1 MDQYLYILIPYLGY
15 ANLEFRAVLIEAYQ
29 GFDRDDML
37 IFHMILCCWTAFKAM
52 IEMMSWEDSPM
63 TCVDFD
69 VCRNN
74 SRNLFSQ

>member
-52 IEMMSWEDSPM
+52 IEMMS
-63 TCVDFD
+63 
-69 VCRNN
+69 
-74 SRNLFSQ
+74 